1 MDNPGVIV
9 LGIAAVLGLMFLV
22 FWWLAQGGKKI
33 AAEREERLKRATK
46 AQATVV
52 QLGKSSPR
60 PKSGT
65 TIVKLRLE
73 IRPPQGEV
81 YEVSTVWEVQ
91 QTHLPQIQPGQK
103 VGVKIDVDNSE
114 IIYPNVNW
122 AEFDEFHWRAWVK

>member
-1 MDNPGVIV
+1 MENLLVV
-9 LGIAAVLGLMFLV
+9 VMGIAAVLGLFFFV
-22 FWWLAQGGKKI
+22 FWWLARGGKKI
-33 AAEREERLKRATK
+33 MAEREEKLKRATK

-73 IRPPQGEV
+73 VKPPQGEA

-91 QTHLPQIQPGQK
+91 QTHLPQVQPGQK
-103 VGVKIDVDNSE
+103 VGVKIDAENAKMV
-114 IIYPNVNW
+114 YPNVNW
-122 AEFDEFHWRAWVK
+122 AEFDELHWRAWVD